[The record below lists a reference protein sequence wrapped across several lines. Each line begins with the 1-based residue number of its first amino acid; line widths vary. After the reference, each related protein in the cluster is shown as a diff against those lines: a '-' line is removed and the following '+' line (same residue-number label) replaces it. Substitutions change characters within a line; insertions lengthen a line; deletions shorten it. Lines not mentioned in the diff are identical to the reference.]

1 MVNDEVRRG
10 ILIGF
15 GHHGR
20 NRLFKSLLNQEQIE
34 EICVFD
40 RRTES
45 LVDLSADDYSKEIHI
60 ATRVDD
66 VYAYAGSDVFAV
78 IGTTAKDH
86 LSILSNLVSRGVK
99 YIYIEKPLA
108 QSLSDSYEIAGLAKT
123 HDVKVAVGFYND
135 LLPLT
140 NQIKA
145 LEKECGLGPLIKVS
159 SEGGAVCLSTNGV
172 HVIDLAGLL
181 FGVPPKEV
189 YGKITSRTQNPRGAE
204 YFTFGGFVYALYEGD
219 KELLLSYNN
228 KSIVGYDIT
237 LYYEYGLVKAG
248 YDDEFITV
256 YGFREDYTNRPK
268 YRYANPVVVK
278 KVPNTY
284 DFNRLFDIIFNN
296 LLSGGSY
303 CGIDRTLNN
312 MQVLLGAMISD
323 SKGAPIPLPIGSEH
337 ASFRD
342 RYPIT

>member
-1 MVNDEVRRG
+1 MTVKRA

-20 NRLFKSLLNQEQIE
+20 NRLFKSLLNLGQIE
-34 EICVFD
+34 HIFIYDINNNSIDLMEKKGCIKSVE
-40 RRTES
+40 TSTS
-45 LVDLSADDYSKEIHI
+45 LDSLYRSIGPDAFI
-60 ATRVDD
+60 
-66 VYAYAGSDVFAV
+66 V
-78 IGTTAKDH
+78 IGTTTKDH
-86 LSILSNLVSRGVK
+86 LALFREVVQRGAR
-99 YIYIEKPLA
+99 YLYMEKPLA
-108 QSLSDSYEIAGLAKT
+108 QSLADSYEIANLVKT
-123 HDVKVAVGFYND
+123 HDVKLAVGFFND
-135 LLPLT
+135 FLPLT

-145 LEKECGLGPLIKVS
+145 LEKECGLGSLIKVS

-189 YGKITSRTQNPRGAE
+189 YGKITSRTENPRGAE
-204 YFTFGGFVYALYEGD
+204 YFTFGGFVHALYEEGR
-219 KELLLSYNN
+219 ELLLSYNS
-228 KSIVGYDIT
+228 KSIVAYDIT
-237 LYYEYGLVKAG
+237 LYYEYGLVKAS

-256 YGFREDYTNRPK
+256 YGFREDYTDRPK
-268 YRYANPVVVK
+268 YRYANPTVVK

-284 DFNRLFDIIFNN
+284 DFNRFFDMIFNN
-296 LLSGGSY
+296 LLSGGLY

-323 SKGAPIPLPIGSEH
+323 SKGVSISLPIGSEH